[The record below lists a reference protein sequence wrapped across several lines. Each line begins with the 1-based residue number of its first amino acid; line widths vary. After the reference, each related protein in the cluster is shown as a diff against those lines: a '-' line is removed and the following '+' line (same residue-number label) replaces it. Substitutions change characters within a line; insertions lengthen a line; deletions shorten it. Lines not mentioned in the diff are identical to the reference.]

1 MTIPLLARRE
11 HRQQLDGIG
20 RSAFGVL
27 LDVCGGKAPP
37 LPPGPR
43 DEVVLLPSGTAPR
56 PGGRGNRPRHAEDES
71 APMRNHSTAV
81 PR

>member
-27 LDVCGGKAPP
+27 LDVCGARRRHYHPDHGTRSSCSRPARRRGPAVAETDPGTRKTSP
-37 LPPGPR
+37 LR
-43 DEVVLLPSGTAPR
+43 
-56 PGGRGNRPRHAEDES
+56 
-71 APMRNHSTAV
+71 
-81 PR
+81 